1 MEQEV
6 FPSSSFREGDYVAY
20 RFGFAKDGHEAVE
33 TYHDLP
39 KKKKRKDNQLRYE
52 GIGRKG
58 IGSVS
63 SHDTATRSGCIVLE
77 GKGEG
82 EGKGRDR
89 D

>member
-6 FPSSSFREGDYVAY
+6 FPSSSFRERDYVAY

-33 TYHDLP
+33 TYHDYR
-39 KKKKRKDNQLRYE
+39 KKEEKETISLRYE

-63 SHDTATRSGCIVLE
+63 SHDTATRSGCLVLE

-82 EGKGRDR
+82 EGKGKR
-89 D
+89 